1 MPTASCTPGAVS
13 WWLKRA
19 YWSELRED
27 ASSWRT
33 WKELTDPP
41 GRESKWWRSE
51 PRPRVGE
58 VYPRRGPHYE
68 KGDLIVLCIAQGR
81 GSPDDLVR
89 RCPAIYEVTGEPHW
103 HPDFVDSEREST
115 RWGRDGD
122 KWGVLTPV
130 SCVHA
135 VNTRDAPFAEG
146 FGFEL
151 QHGNRAVFMGLNDVF
166 GEEAQRL
173 LEQREGRRVRKRR
186 TRSRSN
192 KPVVTRLPIEEGDI
206 EGYDIRTK
214 AESRRAQ
221 LAERR
226 LVVEYTHYLR
236 RQGDSA
242 ERSKIKAM
250 RGRGTLYT
258 DVFNYTRNQL
268 IEAKAHGSR
277 DEIRMAL
284 GQLADYGC
292 FYLDTKPDHAILLP
306 AKPPPELL
314 ELLESQHVAVI
325 WREGTGFRDSARGR
339 FT

>member
-1 MPTASCTPGAVS
+1 VYAATVS

-19 YWSELRED
+19 YWSERRED
-27 ASSWRT
+27 ASSWRSWT
-33 WKELTDPP
+33 ELTDPP
-41 GRESKWWRSE
+41 GRRSKWWRSE
-51 PRPRVGE
+51 PRPRTGD
-58 VYPRRGPHYE
+58 VYPRRGPHYK

-89 RCPAIYEVTGEPHW
+89 RCPAIYEVTGEPYW
-103 HPDFVDSEREST
+103 DPDLVDSEPETT

-122 KWGVLTPV
+122 KWAVLTPV

-151 QHGNRAVFMGLNDVF
+151 QRGNRAVFMGLDDVL
-166 GEEAQRL
+166 GEEAQRQ
-173 LEQREGRRVRKRR
+173 LEEQEGGRVGKKR
-186 TRSRSN
+186 TRARSDER
-192 KPVVTRLPIEEGDI
+192 VVTRLPIEEGDI

-214 AESRRAQ
+214 AESRKAK

-236 RQGDSA
+236 QQGDSA
-242 ERSKIKAM
+242 DRSKIKAM
-250 RGRGTLYT
+250 HGRGTLYT

-277 DEIRMAL
+277 AEVRMAL
-284 GQLADYGC
+284 GQLADYGR
-292 FYLDTKPDHAILLP
+292 FYLDTKPDRAILLP
-306 AKPPPELL
+306 AKPEPELL
-314 ELLESQHVAVI
+314 ALLEYQGVAVI
-325 WREGTGFRDSARGR
+325 WREGTGFRDNVGGR